1 MERRNDQDIAKLL
14 AQGRELLCSKIELLK
29 STLRRLNEPSG
40 LDPALRGGGLSKAEF
55 MEAYSTTKSLLDLV
69 SSTFFPVLYR
79 LYTDTLEGYAAGVIE
94 PALRS
99 ASGGDSASAKLK
111 SVGKR
116 IEELALLDRWLIR
129 LTGGMGGGGAPVT
142 GSAIADNVRLAGGGA
157 PPQRAGPPALT
168 LRPATQVF
176 KEACIRHVYEPSHAS
191 ILGTLLEQF
200 TAERNG
206 EAVDRATLKSVVDM
220 FKSYGH
226 FVWREATAGAP
237 AHYDEDATYST
248 YLKDVHEPFVASA
261 AQYYEG
267 KVAEWL
273 SKGVPTY
280 IAQVNA
286 AIGRERANVAY
297 YMPFLT
303 EESVLHEVQRILLV
317 LPQKAVLESPAT
329 GVAVMLQQAYD
340 MRGADAGGER
350 GGSDAPHTLSKQQE
364 LKLLFTNYCAV
375 QVPRSGHMFKPPGAA
390 LPQPASAAA
399 ALRAEDAS
407 QRDFT
412 LNLLRPMADIFA
424 HFVRVKGEELLRTR
438 SPAAP
443 PAGGGAG
450 AGSGAK
456 SKAPEEATDNPEFS
470 RRLLDLHRWCM
481 ELVRGTFGNH
491 LAFAQAAADVWRGLV
506 NALPPG
512 SSLSNSV
519 LLTHF
524 MDRVLR
530 NVDKQLEP
538 AQRAELAACVAL
550 FQFER
555 DKDVVQAV
563 YSALLSK
570 RLLRSGK
577 QAASNMDLERF
588 VLAEFKTTFG
598 GQYTNKMEVMLNDV
612 VTPGPVPPRLK
623 ARGGERL
630 PFDLSV
636 QVLTSGNW
644 PPFVPIT
651 LALPPGMEDAK
662 QAFEK
667 WYVEAKGSRKLL
679 WCPTVGSCT
688 ITANYEAPGA
698 PGGYSTFEF
707 VMANPIQAAVLLL
720 FSDPATGALTVD
732 GVVRALR
739 CSNREAMRRI
749 LHSLACGKA
758 RALRKTPE
766 TSSIKDEDTFAY
778 NAAFASS
785 LRVVSFPCPSLEE
798 THDPKK
804 VEENREHSIDAAI
817 VRIMKARKTLTVTE
831 LQGEVMK
838 QLSIFNPTPR
848 ACVPSCWGAACGHF
862 CFSHPLLPAH
872 APHSCRISKRIED
885 LIEREFLERSE
896 GDLNKLTYI
905 A

>member
-1 MERRNDQDIAKLL
+1 MRSFLS
-14 AQGRELLCSKIELLK
+14 SKIELLK
-29 STLRRLNEPSG
+29 STLRSLNEPSG
-40 LDPALRGGGLSKAEF
+40 LGLTMRSGGGLSKADF
-55 MEAYSTTKSLLDLV
+55 MESYTKTKSLLDDRGHGAN
-69 SSTFFPVLYR
+69 FFPVLHR
-79 LYTDTLEGYAAGVIE
+79 LYMDTLEDYAGGVIE

-99 ASGGDSASAKLK
+99 AAGGDSASAKLK

-129 LTGGMGGGGAPVT
+129 LAGSMGGGGAPVT
-142 GSAIADNVRLAGGGA
+142 GGVMSDDNVSKA
-157 PPQRAGPPALT
+157 PVTPLRGAGPAPA
-168 LRPATQVF
+168 LRPALKVF
-176 KEACIRHVYEPSHAS
+176 KEACIRHVYEPSQAS

-237 AHYDEDATYST
+237 AHYDEDATFST
-248 YLKDVHEPFVASA
+248 YVKDVHEPFVASA
-261 AQYYEG
+261 ALYYEG

-273 SKGVPTY
+273 SKGVSTY
-280 IAQVNA
+280 IAHVNE
-286 AIGRERANVAY
+286 AIAKERANVAY

-317 LPQKAVLESPAT
+317 LPQKAVLESPT
-329 GVAVMLQQAYD
+329 SGVAVMLGQVFD
-340 MRGADAGGER
+340 MRGAGGAGAGGADAGGARE
-350 GGSDAPHTLSKQQE
+350 GSDAPPTLTKQQD
-364 LKLLFTNYCAV
+364 LRLLFTNYCAV
-375 QVPRSGHMFKPPGAA
+375 KVPRPGHMFKPSGGA
-390 LPQPASAAA
+390 LPQHASASQASASAAA
-399 ALRAEDAS
+399 AGAEDAA
-407 QRDFT
+407 QKDFT
-412 LNLLRPMADIFA
+412 LRLLKPMADIFA
-424 HFVRVKGEELLRTR
+424 HFVKDKGEELLRTR

-443 PAGGGAG
+443 PPAAAAVGGGAG
-450 AGSGAK
+450 PAPRA
-456 SKAPEEATDNPEFS
+456 KAPEEATDNPEFS
-470 RRLLDLHRWCM
+470 RQLLDLHRWCM

-491 LAFAQAAADVWRGLV
+491 LAFAQAAADVWRALV

-519 LLTHF
+519 VLTHF
-524 MDRVLR
+524 MDRVQR
-530 NVDKQLEP
+530 NADKQLEP
-538 AQRAELAACVAL
+538 AQKAELAACVGL
-550 FQFER
+550 FQFEK

-563 YSALLSK
+563 YAALLSK

-588 VLAEFKTTFG
+588 VLAEFKTAFG

-612 VTPGPVPPRLK
+612 TAPGPVPPRLK
-623 ARGGERL
+623 ARGERL
-630 PFDLSV
+630 PFELSV

-644 PPFVPIT
+644 PAFVPIS

-662 QAFEK
+662 AAFEK
-667 WYVEAKGSRKLL
+667 WYVEVKGNRKLL

-698 PGGYSTFEF
+698 PGGYTTYDFT
-707 VMANPIQAAVLLL
+707 MANPIQAAVLLL
-720 FSDPATGALTVD
+720 FSNPATGALTVD
-732 GVVRALR
+732 GVVRALN

-766 TSSIKDEDTFAY
+766 TSSIKDDDTFAY
-778 NAAFASS
+778 NAVFAHS
-785 LRVVSFPCPSLEE
+785 LRVVPFPCPSLEE
-798 THDPKK
+798 THDAKK

-838 QLSIFNPTPR
+838 QLSIFKPTAK
-848 ACVPSCWGAACGHF
+848 ACVPVCGGGEEGGGGAF
-862 CFSHPLLPAH
+862 LLVAVILTHSLP
-872 APHSCRISKRIED
+872 PHMPFAEFPSGLRI
-885 LIEREFLERSE
+885 
-896 GDLNKLTYI
+896 
-905 A
+905 